1 MDDSEPN
8 YFVMWRPD
16 LIALAAQGDEQAQ
29 AELNRRLAK
38 RNAKAIDAHEQS
50 AEDE

>member
-1 MDDSEPN
+1 MGDGEPN

-29 AELNRRLAK
+29 AELDRRLAK
-38 RNAKAIDAHEQS
+38 RNATANAAHEQTT
-50 AEDE
+50 EGE